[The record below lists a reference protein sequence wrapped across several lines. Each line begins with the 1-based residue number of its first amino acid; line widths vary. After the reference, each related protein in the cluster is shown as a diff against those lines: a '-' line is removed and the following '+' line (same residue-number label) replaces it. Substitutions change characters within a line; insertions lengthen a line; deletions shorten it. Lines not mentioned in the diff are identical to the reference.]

1 MYIYYNN
8 VLKNNREFAMKITK
22 RQLKRIIK
30 EEKAKLVLEANPD
43 GTISDNEEELEDD
56 LATDVLMEL
65 DNLIQQVREEAT
77 RIGGGFR
84 GPGIKARIFAEM
96 RKMIEGAR

>member
-1 MYIYYNN
+1 
-8 VLKNNREFAMKITK
+8 MKISK

-43 GTISDNEEELEDD
+43 GTVSADEEELEDD
-56 LATDVLMEL
+56 LATDILMEL
-65 DNLIQQVREEAT
+65 DNLIQQVREEAM

-84 GPGIKARIFAEM
+84 GPGIKSRIYTEM
-96 RKMIEGAR
+96 RKMIEGA

>member
-1 MYIYYNN
+1 
-8 VLKNNREFAMKITK
+8 MKISK

-43 GTISDNEEELEDD
+43 GTISDDEEDLEDE
-56 LATDVLMEL
+56 LASDVLMEL
-65 DNLIQQVREEAT
+65 DNLIQQVREEAA